1 MSRIW
6 ELKIMYKENFKK
18 LKRRGI
24 LKSWY
29 MIWEE
34 NRKEKIQSVNK
45 LNRVRTMLSCIYLLE
60 RQYLLANKIF

>member
-1 MSRIW
+1 
-6 ELKIMYKENFKK
+6 
-18 LKRRGI
+18 
-24 LKSWY
+24 